1 MPRRRAQCGGTGT
14 SGDSF
19 ATFHSGDNH
28 INWSNVQDFLADRR
42 IDCSW
47 CERLTRTVSSRLSV
61 EERRAHLI
69 EAAIG
74 LAEKKGVAGVTTR
87 DVAQAAGVSLGVVHY
102 CFENKDALMTEL
114 VKALSME
121 LRDSVD
127 ADETVWEDAGTG
139 KEALQ
144 KLVRR
149 GLELMW
155 RNIEATPER
164 QLLTYETTT
173 YALREG
179 ESTPAKLAIAREQ
192 YGFNDST
199 IADVINQCGEAT
211 ETRWNTPVTT
221 LSRFMLN
228 VIDGIVLR
236 WLVDD
241 DSESVQVQLDLLS
254 EMISA
259 HAE

>member
-1 MPRRRAQCGGTGT
+1 M
-14 SGDSF
+14 
-19 ATFHSGDNH
+19 
-28 INWSNVQDFLADRR
+28 
-42 IDCSW
+42 
-47 CERLTRTVSSRLSV
+47 SSRLSV

-127 ADETVWEDAGTG
+127 ADETVWQDVGSG
-139 KEALQ
+139 KDALQ
-144 KLVRR
+144 KLVRA

-155 RNIEATPER
+155 LNIEATPER

-179 ESTPAKLAIAREQ
+179 EQTTAKLAIAREQ
-192 YGFNDST
+192 YTFNDST
-199 IADVINQCGEAT
+199 VADILDHARDAT
-211 ETRWNTPVTT
+211 GTQWSVPVQT
-221 LSRFMLN
+221 LSRFTLN
-228 VIDGIVLR
+228 VIDGLVLR
-236 WLVDD
+236 WLVDN
-241 DSESVQVQLDLLS
+241 DSAAVRDQLDLLA
-254 EMISA
+254 EMVA
-259 HAE
+259 GYAA

>member
-1 MPRRRAQCGGTGT
+1 M
-14 SGDSF
+14 
-19 ATFHSGDNH
+19 
-28 INWSNVQDFLADRR
+28 
-42 IDCSW
+42 
-47 CERLTRTVSSRLSV
+47 SV

-127 ADETVWEDAGTG
+127 ANETVWQDVESG

-144 KLVRR
+144 RLVRA

-155 RNIEATPER
+155 LNIEATPER

-179 ESTPAKLAIAREQ
+179 EQTPKKLAIAREQ
-192 YGFNDST
+192 YAFNDST
-199 IADVINQCGEAT
+199 VADILDHARDATAT
-211 ETRWNTPVTT
+211 EWSVPVQT
-221 LSRFMLN
+221 LSRFTLN
-228 VIDGIVLR
+228 VIDGVVLR
-236 WLVDD
+236 WLVDN
-241 DSESVQVQLDLLS
+241 DSEAVRAQLDLLS
-254 EMISA
+254 EMLA
-259 HAE
+259 GYAT